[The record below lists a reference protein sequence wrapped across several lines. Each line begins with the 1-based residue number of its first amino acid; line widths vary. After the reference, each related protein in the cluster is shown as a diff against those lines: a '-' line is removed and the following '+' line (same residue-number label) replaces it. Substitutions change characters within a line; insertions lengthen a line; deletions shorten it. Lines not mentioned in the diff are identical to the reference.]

1 MSGPVFHFKDRNV
14 PFRPGETIA
23 AALAAAGITD
33 LGRDALGNDIRYF
46 CGIGA
51 CQCCLAL
58 VNGTPAE
65 TCLILA
71 REGMLVENLEARR

>member
-1 MSGPVFHFKDRNV
+1 MSRCVFTFMGSDI

-23 AALAAAGITD
+23 AALDAAGVAD
-33 LGRDALGNDIRYF
+33 LGRDAVGNDVRYF

-58 VNGTPAE
+58 IDGIPGE
-65 TCLILA
+65 TCLIPA
-71 REGMLVENLEARR
+71 QEGMTVEKLEVRR